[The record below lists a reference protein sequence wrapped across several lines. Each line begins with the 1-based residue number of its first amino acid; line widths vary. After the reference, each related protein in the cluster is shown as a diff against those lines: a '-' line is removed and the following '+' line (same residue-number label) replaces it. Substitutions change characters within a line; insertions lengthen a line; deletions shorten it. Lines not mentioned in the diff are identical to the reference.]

1 MRNNGTAAFKKLEVH
16 LPRHLFSRHS
26 CTYRQQ
32 SKTGQPFYLPFH
44 VVGVE
49 HFLPHQLIAAA
60 DAQHDS
66 SLTMGTDDGLR
77 HSVAAQFIE
86 VGKGTLAT
94 GQDDD
99 IRLRQFVGVVGIE
112 KMHARV
118 AFQHIEIREVA
129 EVAQQNHSYI
139 HLTLLRLQ

>member
-1 MRNNGTAAFKKLEVH
+1 M
-16 LPRHLFSRHS
+16 
-26 CTYRQQ
+26 
-32 SKTGQPFYLPFH
+32 
-44 VVGVE
+44 
-49 HFLPHQLIAAA
+49 
-60 DAQHDS
+60 
-66 SLTMGTDDGLR
+66 MGTDDGLR

-86 VGKGTLAT
+86 VGKGTLAA

-99 IRLRQFVGVVGIE
+99 IRLRQFVGVVGLE

-118 AFQHIEIREVA
+118 TFQHIEIREVA

>member
-1 MRNNGTAAFKKLEVH
+1 
-16 LPRHLFSRHS
+16 
-26 CTYRQQ
+26 
-32 SKTGQPFYLPFH
+32 
-44 VVGVE
+44 
-49 HFLPHQLIAAA
+49 
-60 DAQHDS
+60 
-66 SLTMGTDDGLR
+66 MGTDDGLR
-77 HSVAAQFIE
+77 HSGAAQFIQ
-86 VGKGTLAT
+86 VGQGTLAT

-99 IRLRQFVGVVGIE
+99 ILLRPFVGAVCLE